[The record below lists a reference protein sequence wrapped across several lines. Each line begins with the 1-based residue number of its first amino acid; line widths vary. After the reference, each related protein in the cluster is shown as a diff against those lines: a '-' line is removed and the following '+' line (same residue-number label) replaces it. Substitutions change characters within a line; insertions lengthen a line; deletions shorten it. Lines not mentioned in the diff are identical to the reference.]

1 MELRHLRYFVAVAER
16 GSLKLA
22 AEKTLHTSQPSLSR
36 QIRDLERE
44 VGAQLMNRSVRGV
57 ELTAAGHAFLEQA
70 RLALAQVEA
79 AVEAARRVA
88 HPARPVLAM
97 GFLVGHETDCLP
109 AATSVLRDELP
120 DLELRVFSGFSTTLA
135 DELQRGKLD
144 LAFLRREPN
153 TDLEYRLVVKE
164 TIVAIMPA
172 DHPLASDEAIDPHSL
187 TGQNFIGISHVPRV
201 LRGAVNDYLKRSGV
215 EIAPHLSI
223 DNFAMAISLVQS
235 EIGVALLP
243 KSIEDVLPA
252 SVVSRRMKG
261 EPPTVDLVVGYR
273 KANNS
278 PVLRRFL
285 SRFDE
290 LTARLVREA

>member
-235 EIGVALLP
+235 ETGVALLP

>member
-1 MELRHLRYFVAVAER
+1 MELRHLRYFIAVAEQ
-16 GSLKLA
+16 GSLTLA

-36 QIRDLERE
+36 QIRDLERK
-44 VGAQLMNRSVRGV
+44 VGAQLMNRSVRGI
-57 ELTAAGHAFLEQA
+57 ELTAAGQAFLEQA

-88 HPARPVLAM
+88 HPSRPVLAM

-109 AATSVLRDELP
+109 AATNILRGELP
-120 DLELRVFSGFSTTLA
+120 GLELRVFSGFSTTLA
-135 DELQRGKLD
+135 EELQRGKLD

-153 TDLEYRLVVKE
+153 TDLEYKLVEKE
-164 TIVAIMPA
+164 PIVAILSA
-172 DHPLASDEAIDPHSL
+172 DHPLASGETIDPHSL

-201 LRGAVNDYLKRSGV
+201 LRGAVNDYLRRSGV
-215 EIAPHLSI
+215 EIVPHLSI

-235 EIGVALLP
+235 ERGVALLP

-261 EPPTVDLVVGYR
+261 EQPTVDLVMGYR

-278 PVLRRFL
+278 PVLRKFL

-290 LTARLVREA
+290 LTARLVRKA

>member
-261 EPPTVDLVVGYR
+261 EQPTVDLVIGYR
-273 KANNS
+273 KTNNS
-278 PVLRRFL
+278 PVLMNFL

-290 LTARLVREA
+290 LTARLVRQA

>member
-1 MELRHLRYFVAVAER
+1 MELRHLRYFIAVAEQ
-16 GSLKLA
+16 GSLTLA

-36 QIRDLERE
+36 QIRDLERK
-44 VGAQLMNRSVRGV
+44 VGAQLMNRSVRGI
-57 ELTAAGHAFLEQA
+57 ELTAAGQAFLEQA

-235 EIGVALLP
+235 ETGVALLP